1 MYFPISGVEI
11 PVPYLIIIGFTVGV
25 CGGFWGIGGGWMV
38 TPALFI
44 LGMPMHF
51 AVGTD
56 LAHIVGKSIIST
68 FRHAKFGNVDVRIAL
83 VMAAGTML
91 GVEIGATMIE
101 YLEQIGEADRIV
113 SEVYVVFLGLL
124 ATFTFVESLNA
135 KRKLNIARVRGK
147 ETTEGKIIDVVTMDF
162 AGWIQK
168 IKIRPMIAS
177 PRSGIESISVP
188 VIALIGLIT
197 GILAGFLGVG
207 GGFLRMPMLVY
218 LVGMPTHIA
227 VGTDLLE
234 IIITGSYGTFSHGLK
249 QNVDIM
255 VALIMLLGAAFG
267 AQIGTFATRYV
278 HGPQIRSL
286 FGASIVIASCSVA
299 LKMYGFVMIATVLIF
314 GMAIIICGIIML
326 YFVLGWMKELR
337 CVKERPG

>member
-1 MYFPISGVEI
+1 MYFPISEVDI
-11 PVPYLIIIGFTVGV
+11 PLIYLIVIGFTVGV

-56 LAHIVGKSIIST
+56 MAHIVGKSTIST
-68 FRHAKFGNVDVRIAL
+68 FRHAKFGNVDIRVAL
-83 VMAAGTML
+83 IMAVGTMI
-91 GVEIGATMIE
+91 GVETGATLIE
-101 YLEQIGEADRIV
+101 YLKKIGQVDTIV
-113 SEVYVVFLGLL
+113 SIIYVLFLGSL
-124 ATFTFVESLNA
+124 AVFILIESWNA
-135 KRKLNIARVRGK
+135 RKKLRANGIGAKG
-147 ETTEGKIIDVVTMDF
+147 EGKGKITDVVTADL
-162 AGWIQK
+162 AEKIQK
-168 IKIRPMIAS
+168 IKIKPMIS
-177 PRSGIESISVP
+177 CPCSGIRSISVW
-188 VIALIGLIT
+188 VIVLIGLIT

-207 GGFLRMPMLVY
+207 GGFIRMPLLVY

-255 VALIMLLGAAFG
+255 VALIMLVGAAFG

-286 FGASIVIASCSVA
+286 FGSSIIVAAVSVG
-299 LKMYGFVMIATVLIF
+299 LKLLGFVDIATILIF
-314 GMAIIICGIIML
+314 GMAIVICGIIML
-326 YFVLGWMKELR
+326 YFVRGVMEEKAMR
-337 CVKERPG
+337 R

>member
-1 MYFPISGVEI
+1 MYFPISEVDI
-11 PVPYLIIIGFTVGV
+11 PIIYLIVIGFTVGV

-56 LAHIVGKSIIST
+56 MAHIVGKSTIST
-68 FRHAKFGNVDVRIAL
+68 FRHAKFGNVDIRVAL
-83 VMAAGTML
+83 TMAVGTMI
-91 GVEIGATMIE
+91 GVETGATLIE
-101 YLEQIGEADRIV
+101 YLKKIGQVDTIV
-113 SEVYVVFLGLL
+113 SIIYVLFLGSL
-124 ATFTFVESLNA
+124 AVFILIESWSARKKLRANGIGA
-135 KRKLNIARVRGK
+135 KG
-147 ETTEGKIIDVVTMDF
+147 EGKGKGKITDVVTADI
-162 AGWIQK
+162 AEKIQK
-168 IKIRPMIAS
+168 IKIKPMIS
-177 PRSGIESISVP
+177 CPCSGIRSISVW
-188 VIALIGLIT
+188 VIVLIGLIT

-207 GGFLRMPMLVY
+207 GGFIRMPLLVY
-218 LVGMPTHIA
+218 LIGMPTHIA

-255 VALIMLLGAAFG
+255 VALIMLVGAAFG

-286 FGASIVIASCSVA
+286 FGAGIIVAAVSVG
-299 LKMYGFVMIATVLIF
+299 LKLSGFVYIATILIF
-314 GMAIIICGIIML
+314 GMAIVICGIIMV
-326 YFVLGWMKELR
+326 YFVRGVIEEKAIQ
-337 CVKERPG
+337 